1 MNRITPRGISCEVPV
16 IPPPP
21 PVTISI
27 DGRPLVQ
34 YVHAY
39 VSAGRVYAPV
49 SPLLRRLADAVWFD
63 GSTLVVRRAGR
74 QLGIPLASG
83 GWAAP
88 QSAFVEIAPLLRFL
102 GDAVRYDA
110 HSRRLDVRTP
120 PAAALDSPTPFQP
133 QAQQQ
138 VPRAVFTPSPAPT
151 VRPVWTGSPL
161 PRRTPLPSTSGR
173 PLRRDIQHGNYQHRS

>member
-27 DGRPLVQ
+27 DGRLLMQ
-34 YVHAY
+34 YVRAY

-63 GSTLVVRRAGR
+63 GSRLVVRRAGR
-74 QLGIPLASG
+74 QLGVPLAG
-83 GWAAP
+83 GSWAAP
-88 QSAFVEIAPLLRFL
+88 QSAFVEIAPVLRFL

-110 HSRRLDVRTP
+110 QSRRLDVRTP
-120 PAAALDSPTPFQP
+120 PPAPLDSPTPYQPQP
-133 QAQQQ
+133 QAQA
-138 VPRAVFTPSPAPT
+138 PRAVFTPSPQPT
-151 VRPVWTGSPL
+151 TRPVWTGSPL
-161 PRRTPLPSTSGR
+161 PRRTPLPSASGR
-173 PLRRDIQHGNYQHRS
+173 PLGRDVQHRNHQRRT